1 MMSTALF
8 TRARATAAAVAL
20 AGGLVIPAAVSG
32 ITASAAT
39 ATATATAAATAGAH
53 AASHPA
59 AHAADAAVRVP
70 RYDHIYVIMFTD
82 HGFVNILHNKY
93 APTFNRLASEYG
105 LATHYYT
112 TSDPDTAGI
121 MAFLAGNSYGVDDH
135 APYWDQQ
142 IDKPSL
148 LSQLDRAHK
157 SWKEYVQDIP
167 YAGYLGDCYPTVCQE
182 TDSLYKQ
189 AKFNP
194 VPDFTY
200 VADNPAEARKM
211 VPASELATN
220 ARTGRLPDFAFID
233 ANECANMHGGPPW
246 CEDSPANL
254 GQPNDNKLVAGGDA
268 YLRQVT
274 SEIMSGP
281 QWRHGNNAI
290 VITDTEGITSSG
302 CCDAN
307 PGTGRVFTVVVTSH
321 GPRHLVDGTKFN
333 GYSLLATVQHAFG
346 LGCLQFS
353 CDTKHVLPMA
363 RLFGA
368 RSDDREGFGRRT
380 GAAVAPA
387 GGRPARG
394 RPARGQPARGR
405 RPAGGRAGADV
416 PSVATT
422 TAPSPWVQV
431 PTPNVGP
438 NDNDLWAVAGRSA
451 SDIWAVGSL
460 LPNAN
465 ATIVKTLALHYNGT
479 RWTRVKTPDYGP
491 EANSLYAVAAL
502 PDGTAWA
509 AGIYTRASGHTGRA
523 LTEHWNRRS
532 WTVVPAANP
541 GAAEDML
548 YGVAAVSDSDVWA
561 VGTYGDSSGYFH
573 PLIEHW
579 NGRRWTA
586 VGVRGLSRGADG
598 ILSAVTS
605 APGNGVWATGQL
617 SARGSDRQ
625 VVLHLTGRSWTVVR
639 ECPVRT
645 PAGQLADA
653 YPQAI
658 APSGAGLWVA
668 GRDRAGHS
676 GYSTLV
682 EAPGRA
688 ELSTPDPTPQDNYL
702 WGVAPVNG
710 GADAWAV
717 GDSVPA
723 STGNALS
730 LIEYGSAA
738 GGWQIVPS
746 PNPGLANGKT
756 ILDGVA
762 AFGSDDVWA
771 VGTYDGVNGM
781 RTLILHYAG
790 ASP

>member
-1 MMSTALF
+1 MMNAALF
-8 TRARATAAAVAL
+8 TRARV
-20 AGGLVIPAAVSG
+20 
-32 ITASAAT
+32 T
-39 ATATATAAATAGAH
+39 ATALALAAGLAIPALAASGTAAATA
-53 AASHPA
+53 SS
-59 AHAADAAVRVP
+59 VRVP
-70 RYDHIYVIMFTD
+70 RYGHIYVIMFTD
-82 HGFVNILHNKY
+82 HDYNNILHNRY

-105 LATHYYT
+105 LATRYYT

-142 IDKPSL
+142 ISKPSL
-148 LSQLDRAHK
+148 LSQLDRVHK

-167 YAGYLGDCYPTVCQE
+167 YAGYLGDCYPTACQE

-194 VPDFTY
+194 VPDFSY
-200 VADNPAEARKM
+200 IAGNPALARRM
-211 VPASELATN
+211 VPASELAAD
-220 ARTGRLPDFAFID
+220 ARAGRLPDFAFID

-254 GQPNDNKLVAGGDA
+254 GQPDDDKLVAGGDA

-274 SEIMSGP
+274 DEIMSGP

-290 VITDTEGITSSG
+290 VITETEGNTSAG

-307 PGTGRVFTVVVTSH
+307 PGTGQVFTVVVTSH
-321 GPRHLVDGTKFN
+321 GPRHLRDGTPFN
-333 GYSLLATVQHAFG
+333 HYSLLATVEHAFG
-346 LGCLQFS
+346 LGCLQFA
-353 CDTKHVLPMA
+353 CDTRHVLPMA

-368 RSDDREGFGRRT
+368 RADGREGFGRPAAARRADT
-380 GAAVAPA
+380 TAGAGVPAVAA
-387 GGRPARG
+387 
-394 RPARGQPARGR
+394 
-405 RPAGGRAGADV
+405 
-416 PSVATT
+416 T
-422 TAPSPWVQV
+422 TAPSSWMQV
-431 PTPNVGP
+431 KTPNEGP

-451 SDIWAVGSL
+451 SDIWAVGAL
-460 LPNAN
+460 LPSAN
-465 ATIVKTLALHYNGT
+465 ATIVQTLALHYNGKT
-479 RWTRVKTPDYGP
+479 WSRVRTPNYGR
-491 EANSLYAVAAL
+491 EANSLYGVAAL

-509 AGIYTRASGHTGRA
+509 TGIYTRESGHTGRA
-523 LTEHWNRRS
+523 LTEHWNKHS

-548 YGVAAVSDSDVWA
+548 YGVTAVSDSDVWA
-561 VGTYGDSSGYFH
+561 VGTYGDSDGYFH

-579 NGRRWTA
+579 NGHRWSA
-586 VGVRGLSRGADG
+586 VGSRGLRRGIDG
-598 ILSAVTS
+598 ILAAVTS
-605 APGNGVWATGQL
+605 APGRGVWATGQL
-617 SARGSDRQ
+617 SAGGADRQ
-625 VVLHLTGRSWTVVR
+625 VVLHLTRGGWTVVP
-639 ECPVRT
+639 ESPVRT
-645 PAGQLADA
+645 PGGRPADA

-658 APSGAGLWVA
+658 ASSAAGLWVA

-682 EAPGRA
+682 EAPGLT

-702 WGVAPVNG
+702 WGIAPVNG

-730 LIEYGSAA
+730 LIEYGSATS
-738 GGWQIVPS
+738 GWEVVPS
-746 PNPGLANGKT
+746 PDPGLANGKT
-756 ILDGVA
+756 VLDGVA

-771 VGTYDGVNGM
+771 AGTYDGANGM
-781 RTLILHYAG
+781 RTLILHYTG
-790 ASP
+790 GSP